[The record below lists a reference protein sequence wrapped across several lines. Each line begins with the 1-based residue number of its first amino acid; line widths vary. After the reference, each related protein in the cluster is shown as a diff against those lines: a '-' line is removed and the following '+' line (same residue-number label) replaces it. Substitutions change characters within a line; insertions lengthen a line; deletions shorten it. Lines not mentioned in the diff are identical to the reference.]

1 MFEKK
6 NSENINPNVNQNFE
20 SFIVEFKEGREN
32 VLNILKIVIEQNRIE
47 EFRAFL
53 KDKDNINKNQMK
65 EFIKS
70 KYYEFVESIDN
81 IKECKTVLTLTDEV
95 LENLENSIQEF
106 LKDFNSNFISRIKKK
121 EQLKN
126 MLREKEKLNTAYIFF
141 AYINKAD
148 IAVKDQQFELSIR
161 LMNTAYD
168 KFLKKF
174 PFTSSVYK
182 KGDALIIKLKNKI
195 TQILQEK
202 LSKWLIDVN
211 KEQSIIGE
219 SLYKKVK
226 SESEKKTKNEFF
238 SSGAGT
244 GASNIRTTKNIV
256 DSLLLIRNT
265 SNLNY
270 MVNKNSV
277 LKSSILSNTGD
288 YNEEVEYDI
297 VNMVSNV
304 DLKFL
309 EQAYNIF
316 KSVDNDIKFLDYFR
330 SFRQSQIHSLIKLDH
345 DNNENKI
352 ALYDNFF
359 KEILGFMII
368 QVSVYELY
376 PFFYSKRK
384 FEEGMSYLVK
394 ELQSTLSFEFDTF
407 NKTTEYIT
415 LERSIFIF
423 VSAIERIGISDKIGV
438 DIRSLIIEMIKEKV
452 ISLNITLIA
461 KYNMMFSRMIL
472 DDLNS
477 TALIANNADDF
488 MKYATQYSI
497 TLDDNTNISQKKEM
511 STMIYPYKL
520 PYTQFVID
528 VNENF
533 KRYVEEIFEFIRPLY
548 NDYDGIIPEM
558 VRDFLKK
565 LNEVFIFF
573 ANSQEQDINVI
584 SLAQISNN
592 IKFILQSHVFYVEY
606 VKKTCNIKTYVTLYS
621 ERPLKEAWMSYEEM
635 IYEQLKKMIRRF
647 LSDLTGDNWLP
658 LKSRGEPSSYV
669 EGMIAYLNVIYMN
682 LQTLNGYYVESCFKD
697 ALKFTS
703 KLYCEIIFDET
714 VVKNY
719 NYWAVINLK
728 SDVEALD
735 SYFREIDLTYKDFN
749 NVLDPIK
756 NLLDFFETK
765 KFDIFQEK
773 NATLDKFYQI
783 NEIEFVKFLGR
794 YKNLK
799 SSKEMKGKI
808 SENEISSILKKN
820 KNKIG

>member
-81 IKECKTVLTLTDEV
+81 IKECKTVLTLIDEV

-182 KGDALIIKLKNKI
+182 KGDALITKLKNKI

-330 SFRQSQIHSLIKLDH
+330 SFRQSQVHSLIKLDH

-511 STMIYPYKL
+511 SAMIYPYKL

-728 SDVEALD
+728 SDVDALD
-735 SYFREIDLTYKDFN
+735 AYFREIDLTYKDFN

-799 SSKEMKGKI
+799 SSKEMKEKI
-808 SENEISSILKKN
+808 SESEISSILKKN

>member
-330 SFRQSQIHSLIKLDH
+330 SFRQSQVHSLIKLEH

-511 STMIYPYKL
+511 SAMIYPYKL

-682 LQTLNGYYVESCFKD
+682 LQTLNGYYVESSFKD

-728 SDVEALD
+728 SDVDALD
-735 SYFREIDLTYKDFN
+735 AYFREIDLTYKDFN

>member
-53 KDKDNINKNQMK
+53 KDKDNLNKNQMK

-182 KGDALIIKLKNKI
+182 KGDALITKLKNKI

-330 SFRQSQIHSLIKLDH
+330 SFRQSQVHSLIKLDH

-511 STMIYPYKL
+511 SAMIYPYKL

-728 SDVEALD
+728 SDVDALD
-735 SYFREIDLTYKDFN
+735 AYFREIDLTYKDFN

-808 SENEISSILKKN
+808 SESEISSILKKN